1 MTCNFLGLG
10 SVSDWLKQISSG
22 ARPIRST
29 TQSLEVTAI
38 WRALV
43 PQYTPFFSP
52 SPLKY
57 MNQLLAWQG
66 KTFKKKERKRSS
78 RQPGR
83 LGASFRSVLKSTMI
97 TWETRDLWKVGNF
110 LFTLRYFRCY
120 LVISKPLSCPS
131 IQYAIPWFFLRM
143 KELTAYNRGSNL
155 VPRGCRGPW
164 ERQIIG
170 VIWTVASFYYC
181 DQPIS
186 KRSNTTITHIHF
198 LNFIWT

>member
-1 MTCNFLGLG
+1 MTCNFLDLG
-10 SVSDWLKQISSG
+10 SASDWLKQISLGS
-22 ARPIRST
+22 RPIRST
-29 TQSLEVTAI
+29 TQSLEGTAI

-66 KTFKKKERKRSS
+66 KTFKKKKGKRNS
-78 RQPGR
+78 RQPRR

-97 TWETRDLWKVGNF
+97 TWGTRDLWKVGNF
-110 LFTLRYFRCY
+110 VFTLRYFRCY
-120 LVISKPLSCPS
+120 LVISKPPSNPS

-155 VPRGCRGPW
+155 VPGLFPQKMVLREKPWVRGCRSSW

-170 VIWTVASFYYC
+170 VICPVAS
-181 DQPIS
+181 
-186 KRSNTTITHIHF
+186 
-198 LNFIWT
+198 